1 MLNELKFH
9 INIFRRYRFWSGSG
23 CIYIHVPKAAGTSV
37 NNALYGKTLGHYS
50 ARQIQ
55 SRFPSLFSECFT
67 FSLVRNPWDRALS
80 AYRFARVGRT
90 ESMGVRKPE
99 QYQVPEFSSFERFV
113 CDWLPS
119 RDLSKCDFIFQPQH
133 LFVCD
138 ENMKVMVDHLGYV
151 ERLAETICFVE
162 TRLGR
167 TIDVKM
173 ANSTASRDANYRDAY
188 VSNEMIEMVRSVYKD
203 DIDLFGY
210 EF

>member
-1 MLNELKFH
+1 
-9 INIFRRYRFWSGSG
+9 
-23 CIYIHVPKAAGTSV
+23 
-37 NNALYGKTLGHYS
+37 
-50 ARQIQ
+50 
-55 SRFPSLFSECFT
+55 
-67 FSLVRNPWDRALS
+67 
-80 AYRFARVGRT
+80 
-90 ESMGVRKPE
+90 
-99 QYQVPEFSSFERFV
+99 
-113 CDWLPS
+113 
-119 RDLSKCDFIFQPQH
+119 
-133 LFVCD
+133 
-138 ENMKVMVDHLGYV
+138 MVDHLGYV